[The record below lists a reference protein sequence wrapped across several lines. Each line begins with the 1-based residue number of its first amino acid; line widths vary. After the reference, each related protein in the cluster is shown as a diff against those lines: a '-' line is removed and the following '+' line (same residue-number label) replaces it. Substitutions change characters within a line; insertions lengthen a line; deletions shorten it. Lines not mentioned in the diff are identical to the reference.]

1 MPAGADGDV
10 LPASIGLV
18 GVGTIGSAVIRG
30 LCSPGQGAPSKIP
43 RVVVSPRGAEKA
55 AALKAELPDHVT
67 IAGSNQEVVDSVDC
81 VIVAV
86 LVKQAEEV
94 MKSLKFREGQKV
106 LSIMA
111 GVMPSKLQELAA
123 ATIDCASAIPLPAV
137 AKRGGTSLLTPSKPW
152 AKAIFEVCGGCVA
165 VDEDAQFKRML
176 CVTGL
181 MGDFYKRQLTIQG
194 WLASHG
200 VPEAEASAW
209 TGATFATF
217 AADSAQAEADTFHK
231 LVEEQTPGGLNEM
244 VWRSQ
249 EDDKSYQSLLY
260 QLDAMHHRIIKGAAD
275 PDLPSLAPAAKRAR
289 M

>member
-1 MPAGADGDV
+1 MPEGADADV
-10 LPASIGLV
+10 LPGSIGLV

-30 LCSPGQGAPSKIP
+30 LCSPGQGAPARIP
-43 RVVVSPRGAEKA
+43 RIVISPRGAEKA
-55 AALKAELPDHVT
+55 AALKAALPAHVT

-86 LVKQAEEV
+86 LVKQADEV
-94 MKSLKFREGQKV
+94 LKSLKFREGQKL
-106 LSIMA
+106 LSLMA
-111 GVMPSKLQELAA
+111 GVMPSKLQELAPPV
-123 ATIDCASAIPLPAV
+123 TDCASAIPLPAV
-137 AKRGGTSLLTPSKPW
+137 AKRRGTSLLTPSKPW

-165 VDEDAQFKRML
+165 VDDDAQFKRML

-194 WLASHG
+194 WLTSHG
-200 VPEAEASAW
+200 VPEAEAGAW

-217 AADSAQAEADTFHK
+217 AADSAQAEVDTFHK
-231 LVEEQTPGGLNEM
+231 VVEEHTPGGLNEM

-249 EDDKSYQSLLY
+249 DEDKSYQSLLY
-260 QLDAMHHRIIKGAAD
+260 QMDAVHHRIVKGAAD